1 MFKEGVV
8 VGKSDQEDVEEPQGF
23 SSNHFSEYRMKWTQR
38 LEKRS
43 VDSALKSRLLE
54 SLEDAYWT
62 PVSVLCDGDLNDVKD
77 QFFEGVL
84 SPVQFL
90 EKLQNLLPNN

>member
-54 SLEDAYWT
+54 SLEDACWT
-62 PVSVLCDGDLNDVKD
+62 PVRFYPMGTLMM
-77 QFFEGVL
+77 
-84 SPVQFL
+84 
-90 EKLQNLLPNN
+90 

>member
-1 MFKEGVV
+1 M

-62 PVSVLCDGDLNDVKD
+62 PVSVLSDGDVKD